1 MWYILVA
8 LLGEQRK
15 RYDGVEKRDAGG
27 WMFRLWRYWNQSVRQ
42 RAFTTLNAL
51 SSSTSHCILDRSH
64 RADVKIRMAQN
75 AAQTVSVTSPRA
87 GAVAVAIWGPWHT
100 PQLKLSS
107 PDLQL
112 LGFPCRVI
120 RDGET
125 APPSDRPQQTA
136 LPHRAPASMP
146 DEPQETRCQRSTGW
160 KWTKQSMPNE
170 KCKLLQPLSLLVSYQ
185 VRPVIRK
192 QPHFHSSPPKSPHTH
207 IASVQH
213 KKATCA
219 RLYNNNTA
227 SFVYLH
233 HYRWTMKFS

>member
-1 MWYILVA
+1 MGSREKDTMDLKRGMQEDGCLDFEDTEIN
-8 LLGEQRK
+8 LLDTE
-15 RYDGVEKRDAGG
+15 
-27 WMFRLWRYWNQSVRQ
+27 RQ

-64 RADVKIRMAQN
+64 RADVKTRMAQS

-87 GAVAVAIWGPWHT
+87 GAVAVAIQGPWHT

-112 LGFPCRVI
+112 LGFLCRVI

-146 DEPQETRCQRSTGW
+146 DEPQETRCQRSTG
-160 KWTKQSMPNE
+160 
-170 KCKLLQPLSLLVSYQ
+170 
-185 VRPVIRK
+185 
-192 QPHFHSSPPKSPHTH
+192 
-207 IASVQH
+207 
-213 KKATCA
+213 
-219 RLYNNNTA
+219 
-227 SFVYLH
+227 
-233 HYRWTMKFS
+233 